1 MENLKKE
8 TNSEQKILVVVTKGM
23 EGRGG
28 NWMKVVRRY
37 KLLVISIR
45 DEMYMMTI
53 VNTARQGYGFSSGY
67 VRM

>member
-53 VNTARQGYGFSSGY
+53 VNTAHQGYGFSSGY